1 MPELDWL
8 TGSGPVWLIDWL
20 PALGWQQA
28 VEWLTLSAFGFV
40 TGVFGVLVGAGG
52 GFVLVPILRIFFDK
66 DPSIVAGTVL
76 ALVAVNSMSGAFA
89 YRYMR
94 LVDRRSAYLFAA
106 AAIPGSVLAPF
117 VLKRALENLPG
128 MFDAMFGIL
137 LVALAVRMVT
147 QQFDSRRS
155 SAFARARHR
164 RRSFVNPSTLHRR
177 RITAE
182 SGETFRYRLSER
194 WAVLIN
200 FVLGFVSSFFGVG
213 GGFLRTPILVYAF
226 GFPVQVAV
234 ATSIYALSFY
244 TTAGAATHAI
254 HGNIE
259 CLFQSS
265 RWVCEPDA
273 APYALIGNIEWFPTF
288 IFAGIGL
295 VIGGQVGARLS
306 RKVQGPWVLRLLMLL
321 ILAMGVQLVIQG
333 FFG

>member
-1 MPELDWL
+1 MPGLDWL
-8 TGSGPVWLIDWL
+8 TGAGIEWL
-20 PALGWQQA
+20 PAVGWQQA
-28 VEWLTLSAFGFV
+28 VEWLTLAAFGFV

-52 GFVLVPILRIFFDK
+52 GFILVPILRIFFDK
-66 DPSIVAGTVL
+66 DPTIVAGTVL
-76 ALVAVNSMSGAFA
+76 ALVAANSISGAFA

-117 VLKRALENLPG
+117 VLKKALENLPG
-128 MFDAMFGIL
+128 IFDAMFGIL
-137 LVALAVRMVT
+137 LVSLAIRMVT
-147 QQFDSRRS
+147 QQFDSKRS
-155 SAFARARHR
+155 SPIARARHR
-164 RRSFVNPSTLHRR
+164 RRSFVNPSTFHRR

-244 TTAGAATHAI
+244 TTAGAATHAV
-254 HGNIE
+254 
-259 CLFQSS
+259 L
-265 RWVCEPDA
+265 
-273 APYALIGNIEWFPTF
+273 GNIEWFPTF
-288 IFAGIGL
+288 VFGGIGL
-295 VIGGQVGARLS
+295 VTGGQIGARLS
-306 RKVQGPWVLRLLMLL
+306 RKVQGPWVLRLLMLV
-321 ILAMGVQLVIQG
+321 ILAMGIQLVIQG

>member
-1 MPELDWL
+1 MPGLDWL
-8 TGSGPVWLIDWL
+8 TGSGIEWL
-20 PALGWQQA
+20 PAFGWQQA
-28 VEWLTLSAFGFV
+28 VEWPTLAVVGFI

-52 GFVLVPILRIFFDK
+52 GFILVPILRIFFDK
-66 DPSIVAGTVL
+66 DPALVAGTVL
-76 ALVAVNSMSGAFA
+76 ALVAANSISGAFA

-117 VLKRALENLPG
+117 VLKRALEGLPG
-128 MFDAMFGIL
+128 IFDAMFGLL
-137 LVALAVRMVT
+137 LVALAVRMAT
-147 QQFDSRRS
+147 QQFASRRHS
-155 SAFARARHR
+155 RLERARSR
-164 RRSFVNPSTLHRR
+164 RRSFVSPSTLHRR

-200 FVLGFVSSFFGVG
+200 FVLGFISSFFGVG

-234 ATSIYALSFY
+234 ATSIFALSFY

-254 HGNIE
+254 
-259 CLFQSS
+259 
-265 RWVCEPDA
+265 
-273 APYALIGNIEWFPTF
+273 IGNIEWFPTF
-288 IFAGIGL
+288 VFAGIGL
-295 VIGGQVGARLS
+295 VTGGQIGARLS
-306 RKVQGPWVLRLLMLL
+306 GKVQGPWILRLLMLV

-333 FFG
+333 IRG